1 VGSVERNVPE
11 DEDSR
16 GFPAAT
22 AAAVDSGGEEMD
34 GEGREC

>member
-22 AAAVDSGGEEMD
+22 AAAVDSGGEMD